1 MKRIFNALALG
12 LVYAA
17 TPAGAV
23 EIVPADGITYAAKFV
38 FQKKDTKSG
47 APALSVHSGQTIGT
61 PGDGGSPASIPTT
74 KSMAWCDPATNPP
87 AGAVPG
93 TCYGWAMHSQWFLID
108 LSGLK
113 AQGLT
118 KLNVTINAKR
128 YIGSDPAK
136 SDLIPALTVW
146 RGNQNQGPH
155 LHWYPNQFQTTP
167 PFWGWLLSPW
177 TDKTNPGYM
186 SANGVGPQ
194 TVASVNGVF
203 KLKGRKED
211 WLTVAVGGD
220 AQHGDPSQKHDVY
233 FQLEVDVK
241 QASSG
246 GGGGTVIDP
255 NGCTVGKTCWHP
267 PMSHCMNVD
276 LCNLPQYQGQ
286 CQCY

>member
-1 MKRIFNALALG
+1 MKRIITALALG
-12 LVYAA
+12 LVCAA

-23 EIVPADGITYAAKFV
+23 EIVPGDGITYAAKFV
-38 FQKKDTKSG
+38 FQKKDTKAG
-47 APALSVHSGQTIGT
+47 ASALSVYSGQTIDT

-93 TCYGWAMHSQWFLID
+93 TCYGWAMHSKWFLID

-113 AQGLT
+113 AQGLS

-155 LHWYPNQFQTTP
+155 LHWYPSQFQTTP
-167 PFWGWLLSPW
+167 PFWGWLLTPW
-177 TDKTNPGYM
+177 TSKTNPGYM
-186 SANGVGPQ
+186 SAYGVGPQ
-194 TVASVNGVF
+194 TVASVSGPLT
-203 KLKGRKED
+203 LKGRKED

-220 AQHGDPSQKHDVY
+220 AKHGDASQKHDVY

-246 GGGGTVIDP
+246 GGGGQVIDP
-255 NGCTVGKTCWHP
+255 NGCVVGKTCWHP

-276 LCNLPQYQGQ
+276 LCNLPQYLGQ

>member
-1 MKRIFNALALG
+1 MKRIITALALG
-12 LVYAA
+12 LVCAA
-17 TPAGAV
+17 TPAEAV
-23 EIVPADGITYAAKFV
+23 EIVPGDGITYAAKFV
-38 FQKKDTKSG
+38 FQKKDTKAG
-47 APALSVHSGQTIGT
+47 ASALSVYSGQTIDT

-93 TCYGWAMHSQWFLID
+93 TCYGWAMHSKWFLID

-113 AQGLT
+113 AQGLS

-155 LHWYPNQFQTTP
+155 LHWYPSQFQTTP
-167 PFWGWLLSPW
+167 PFWGWLLTPW
-177 TDKTNPGYM
+177 TSKTNPGYM
-186 SANGVGPQ
+186 SAYGVGPQ
-194 TVASVNGVF
+194 TVASVSGPLT
-203 KLKGRKED
+203 LKGRKED

-220 AQHGDPSQKHDVY
+220 AKHGDASQKHDVY

-246 GGGGTVIDP
+246 GGGGQVIDP
-255 NGCTVGKTCWHP
+255 NGCVVGKTCWHP

-276 LCNLPQYQGQ
+276 LCNLPQYLGQ